1 MAIRV
6 RQGIEKDFDPYKL
19 LPGEWAVSLD
29 KKYVYM
35 CFSAGEVRRMATYEA
50 FEEDMVQIEKILA
63 ACENIQAA
71 VEAFEKLAE
80 RHAAQADTYSV
91 ESESWAVGG
100 TGTREE
106 ENTNNSKYYSQQS
119 ETQANRAKNEADRA
133 ASIANID
140 IATTEK
146 AGIIKG
152 NAEEFSISADGKL
165 SLTSSYEEQETLE
178 EIDGTE
184 DKKTL
189 FGKIAGAVREL
200 IAHTGSKG
208 IHYTL
213 TNNLL
218 ANVSGTALDAVQG
231 KALDDK
237 VTELNNNFPNI
248 AYISCAK
255 GEKFKT
261 GTSFCIVRAGI
272 CFLTLETTP
281 VEAVKQGDIVVTG
294 LPRPSYHTYV
304 SLPLTNGNCYS
315 AQINAGSGNL
325 VIYYPSYVTA
335 SRIDVTLAYP
345 VNLANYIN
353 GQT

>member
-231 KALDDK
+231 KALDDRI
-237 VTELNNNFPNI
+237 TELNNSLYQLDYDNKVNI
-248 AYISCAK
+248 SALSNYTPPSGGHIVGKAVSGTAGHGFNVYVK
-255 GEKFKT
+255 GIT
-261 GTSFCIVRAGI
+261 IYQAGI
-272 CFLTLETTP
+272 ALANTP
-281 VEAVKQGDIVVTG
+281 VPVSFPVSAGVNHNFTG
-294 LPRPSYHTYV
+294 S
-304 SLPLTNGNCYS
+304 
-315 AQINAGSGNL
+315 
-325 VIYYPSYVTA
+325 A
-335 SRIDVTLAYP
+335 SREIYFIPYV
-345 VNLANYIN
+345 
-353 GQT
+353 

>member
-6 RQGIEKDFDPYKL
+6 RQGNEKDFDPYKL

-63 ACENIQAA
+63 VCENIQVA
-71 VEAFEKLAE
+71 VEAFGKLAE
-80 RHAAQADTYSV
+80 RHAAQAETYSV

-200 IAHTGSKG
+200 IAHTGSKS

-218 ANVSGTALDAVQG
+218 ANVAGTALDAVQG
-231 KALDDK
+231 KALDDRI
-237 VTELNNNFPNI
+237 TGLNNSLKI
-248 AYISCAK
+248 AVQSVDSIYLPFSIRRYGNMA
-255 GEKFKT
+255 EV
-261 GTSFCIVRAGI
+261 SFSRNKADLTANVSYVVGHVPAG
-272 CFLTLETTP
+272 FRPYTP
-281 VEAVKQGDIVVTG
+281 VTLMLPAGRNGGVAYFSITTAGEMGIRTYTDIAANDYMYG
-294 LPRPSYHTYV
+294 RITYIRN
-304 SLPLTNGNCYS
+304 PDT
-315 AQINAGSGNL
+315 
-325 VIYYPSYVTA
+325 
-335 SRIDVTLAYP
+335 
-345 VNLANYIN
+345 
-353 GQT
+353 

>member
-165 SLTSSYEEQETLE
+165 SLTSSYEEQETLD

-231 KALDDK
+231 KALDDRI
-237 VTELNNNFPNI
+237 TELNNSLSGIRYVKLAASLDQAVGKTFRLNDIWDNYLYLVF
-248 AYISCAK
+248 YCGS
-255 GEKFKT
+255 GSKF
-261 GTSFCIVRAGI
+261 S
-272 CFLTLETTP
+272 
-281 VEAVKQGDIVVTG
+281 AVTVP
-294 LPRPSYHTYV
+294 LPRNMFGANIFFPTIYEGKNMNFATDADHMTI
-304 SLPLTNGNCYS
+304 TE
-315 AQINAGSGNL
+315 NANN
-325 VIYYPSYVTA
+325 PM
-335 SRIDVTLAYP
+335 P
-345 VNLANYIN
+345 VREVYGLRKPFI
-353 GQT
+353 